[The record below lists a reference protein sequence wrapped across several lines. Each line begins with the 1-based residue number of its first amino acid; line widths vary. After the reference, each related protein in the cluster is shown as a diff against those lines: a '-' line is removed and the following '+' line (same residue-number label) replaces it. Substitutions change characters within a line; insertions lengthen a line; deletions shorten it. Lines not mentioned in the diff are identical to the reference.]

1 MEVEDVAEDPKINI
15 DAVSGSSTLVT
26 EENSMFRLRMDEN
39 NNVGDLAGMISAT
52 DEDPGDA
59 MGLAFSLES
68 SKVAST
74 FAFKLGAPGTVLPND
89 NSRTIALMT
98 ETSLNYEIESVF
110 VMNISVTDSTGRSAT
125 IRDLIVEVNDINEPP
140 SCAN

>member
-1 MEVEDVAEDPKINI
+1 MLRKTPR
-15 DAVSGSSTLVT
+15 STLMRCRGHQLST
-26 EENSMFRLRMDEN
+26 EENNMFRLRMDEN

-68 SKVAST
+68 SEVAST

-89 NSRTIALMT
+89 NSGITIALMT

-140 SCAN
+140 GCAN